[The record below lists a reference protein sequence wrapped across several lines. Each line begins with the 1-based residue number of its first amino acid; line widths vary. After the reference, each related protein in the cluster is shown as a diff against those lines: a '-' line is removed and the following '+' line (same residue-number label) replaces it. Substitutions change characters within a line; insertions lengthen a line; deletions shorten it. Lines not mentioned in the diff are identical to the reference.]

1 MPRKNKHRRTAAK
14 SVKATKVRR
23 AGTRTPLYRKVLQTL
38 KERILSGT
46 YAVGM
51 QLPTENQLAVE
62 IAVSRHTI
70 RAALRQLRD
79 DGLVSSRQGA
89 GTTVRRQGVPEPY
102 VHEVA
107 SISDLV
113 AYSSETQYRADSSE
127 IVAADEPLAQ
137 RLDCV
142 QNERWLRIEGLR
154 YAPGKAEPLARTEVF
169 VAGPYAGVARL
180 LGRRPGPIYSWVE
193 DLYGERVSEVEQRI
207 AAKIVPPEFV
217 HALQVEPGSAA
228 VEIRRTY
235 RLGSGAVALIA
246 FNLYPADRFSYSM
259 TMRRVRRESPK

>member
-1 MPRKNKHRRTAAK
+1 MPRKKKHGRTAAK
-14 SVKATKVRR
+14 PVKATKSRR
-23 AGTRTPLYRKVLQTL
+23 AVPRTPLYRRVLQTL
-38 KERILSGT
+38 KDRILSGT
-46 YAVGM
+46 YAVGT
-51 QLPTENQLAVE
+51 QLPTENDLAAE
-62 IAVSRHTI
+62 AKVSRHTI

-89 GTTVRRQGVPEPY
+89 GTTVRHQGAPEPY

-127 IVAADEPLAQ
+127 IVEADEPLAR
-137 RLDCV
+137 RLDCA

-154 YAPGKAEPLARTEVF
+154 YAPGKAAPLGRTEVF

-217 HALQVEPGSAA
+217 HALQVEPGSPA

-235 RLGSGAVALIA
+235 RLGGGAVALIA
-246 FNLYPADRFSYSM
+246 FNLFPADRFSYSM
-259 TMRRVRRESPK
+259 TMRRVRRESP